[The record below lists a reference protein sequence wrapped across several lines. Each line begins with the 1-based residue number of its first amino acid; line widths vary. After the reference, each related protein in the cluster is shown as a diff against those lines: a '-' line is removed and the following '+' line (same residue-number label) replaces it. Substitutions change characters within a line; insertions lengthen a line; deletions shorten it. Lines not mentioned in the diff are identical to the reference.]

1 MGLFLG
7 GQIVN
12 ADSLPTEN
20 PATVAVSDQDVQ
32 AEVAAP
38 AVTENQEPAISAE
51 VSVDTETEPVIEVS
65 APAEIP
71 IEQPLAVEEVPGESD
86 PEYATAKFP
95 LDPNEKL
102 FEEDIP
108 YVEPA
113 TAGDG
118 DNIIELQ
125 DDTPEQKMFDATTGH
140 YTAQFSVD
148 LTKEKPSD
156 QIVIDQST
164 LWANGYGDI
173 LINMTVRNLTISD
186 LGSPMVGTMRYARTS
201 AYSRAENPQMAVFN
215 RNDQGW
221 LDQQKMAMQELV
233 TMSNRASVLGA
244 TSPSDRYTFGT
255 VIPACMYAEAK
266 AIMLRSEAIYAKIGS
281 TTASDATL
289 NRVKDLFANLTNC
302 YNVYMN
308 RSDLVTKE
316 DLIKIYGNFTVKNSA
331 IDNFYNF

>member
-20 PATVAVSDQDVQ
+20 PATVAVSNQDVQ

-51 VSVDTETEPVIEVS
+51 VSVETETEPVIEVPT
-65 APAEIP
+65 PAEIP
-71 IEQPLAVEEVPGESD
+71 VEQPLAVEEVPGESD
-86 PEYATAKFP
+86 HESILYHNQYNTMSTLPGTEYATAKFP
-95 LDPNEKL
+95 LDSNEKL
-102 FEEDIP
+102 FEEDVP

-186 LGSPMVGTMRYARTS
+186 LGSPMVGTTRYARTS

-215 RNDQGW
+215 RNDQG
-221 LDQQKMAMQELV
+221 
-233 TMSNRASVLGA
+233 
-244 TSPSDRYTFGT
+244 
-255 VIPACMYAEAK
+255 
-266 AIMLRSEAIYAKIGS
+266 
-281 TTASDATL
+281 
-289 NRVKDLFANLTNC
+289 
-302 YNVYMN
+302 
-308 RSDLVTKE
+308 
-316 DLIKIYGNFTVKNSA
+316 
-331 IDNFYNF
+331 